1 MIMYPEIKVDYNLK
15 QGIYTH
21 IYIIIYFSFKLIALN
36 LHHRVVAIRVKVASL
51 TLNRYEKT

>member
-1 MIMYPEIKVDYNLK
+1 MYPEIKVDYNLK